1 MFVPKTNRT
10 LYCSDECRNKGKR
23 EKQRQLMKQKRKNR
37 KITKLEILNPNI
49 EEEKVLNPNK
59 KTDRKVLNPNRKT
72 ISDLRKYYRQIKKE
86 ILTNEKAF
94 GFVSRTLIE
103 GIEIHEENFEEL
115 IIEKIKERTK
125 YEL

>member
-1 MFVPKTNRT
+1 MKKKCVICEKIFSAKTNRT

-37 KITKLEILNPNI
+37 KITNLG
-49 EEEKVLNPNK
+49 VLNPNK
-59 KTDRKVLNPNRKT
+59 KTIN
-72 ISDLRKYYRQIKKE
+72 DLRKYYRQIKKE
-86 ILTNEKAF
+86 ILANEKTF

-115 IIEKIKERTK
+115 IIEKTK
-125 YEL
+125 GAVNRV